1 MKYRSSKMGYQKG
14 KLGKRTKA
22 VLRGIDWGMFIAFC
36 ILSGHLM
43 NNVIHEYQAKKTSI
57 SESLEPIKDLPTLV
71 ACFDSYYTFAY
82 GKDVNISYNYATNR
96 WLNQMEE
103 GKVYNLSA
111 ANEMVQ
117 ALKFNDQCFKVSS
130 TVTKSPAIL
139 GQRGIAMKLRDWSN
153 IRPRNLILYVTS
165 EENSNGAFLG
175 DWWDGKVYKEVIKI
189 GSWSRI
195 EIQPIKYH
203 YLDEN
208 NACSHQSNNARW
220 KGVVSQLNYSSCSKI
235 CSPMPFFD
243 DIIPRCGWE
252 NEYLGARWCVRN
264 IINANW
270 WDHFAKYGYRR
281 PCSNTEYQGYKYVE
295 QEFASGEANEVQVYY
310 RFAPPM
316 MTKAHQ
322 EYLIFDI
329 VGMIGS
335 VGGTLGL
342 CIGFSFSGITT
353 AILTLIQ
360 KKT

>member
-1 MKYRSSKMGYQKG
+1 MKYRSSKMGFQKG

-22 VLRGIDWGMFIAFC
+22 VLRGIDWGMFLAFC

-43 NNVIHEYQAKKTSI
+43 NNVIDQYQAKKTSI
-57 SESLEPIKDLPTLV
+57 SESLEPIKELPTIV
-71 ACFDSYYTFAY
+71 ACIDSLKTWAFW
-82 GKDVNISYNYATNR
+82 KDVNISYNYATNL

-103 GKVYNLSA
+103 GKIYNLSV

-117 ALKFNDQCFKVSS
+117 ALKFNDQCFKISS
-130 TVTKSPAIL
+130 RATKNALL
-139 GQRGIAMKLRDWSN
+139 GQRGITMKLKDYGYYY
-153 IRPRNLILYVTS
+153 RPRNLIVYVTS
-165 EENSNGAFLG
+165 EENSNGAFLE

-195 EIQPIKYH
+195 ELQPIKYR
-203 YLDEN
+203 YLDDN
-208 NACSHQSNNARW
+208 DACSHQSNNARW
-220 KGVVSQLNYSSCSKI
+220 KQVVSQLNFSSCSQI
-235 CSPMPFFD
+235 CSPIPFFD
-243 DIIPRCGWE
+243 DVIPRCGWE
-252 NEYLGARWCVRN
+252 DEYLDARWCVRT
-264 IINANW
+264 IINENW
-270 WDHFAKYGYRR
+270 WDYFAKYGYKR
-281 PCSNTEYQGYKYVE
+281 PCTNTEYQGYKYKE
-295 QEFASGEANEVQVYY
+295 QKFVSGATNFVSVYY